1 MHRLMPAV
9 TLVVAAVAVALLI
22 ATSVD
27 YVAYATTGRS
37 LILGQLNVADTTT
50 AVKNTGSG
58 PAMTFK
64 VKRKTAAPFAVNA
77 SGRVIRLNADKVDGL
92 DSLDLA
98 PLAVGVIDSSGD
110 LLHGRG
116 ITSVVVD
123 PTSQQYFIDLDGADY
138 RSDRFTTVVTTTCA
152 GVVAR
157 TTSSSGSLVVALQ
170 DSDLA
175 PALCQFGFVTYAL

>member
-1 MHRLMPAV
+1 M
-9 TLVVAAVAVALLI
+9 
-22 ATSVD
+22 
-27 YVAYATTGRS
+27 
-37 LILGQLNVADTTT
+37 
-50 AVKNTGSG
+50 
-58 PAMTFK
+58 
-64 VKRKTAAPFAVNA
+64 KRKTAAPFAVNA
-77 SGRVIRLNADKVDGL
+77 SGRVIRLNADRVDGL

-98 PLAVGVIDSSGD
+98 PVAVGVIDSSGD

-116 ITSVVVD
+116 VASVDVD
-123 PTSQQYFIDLDGADY
+123 PTSQQYVIDLDGAGY

-175 PALCQFGFVTYAL
+175 ARAVPVRIRDLRPLTRRRDVRDSGGHPALHGRPVACRLRSRELPRPRIEV

>member
-9 TLVVAAVAVALLI
+9 TVVAVALLLM
-22 ATSVD
+22 TSVD

-37 LILGQLNVADTTT
+37 LILGKLNVGDRTT

-58 PAMTFK
+58 PAMAFK
-64 VKRKTAAPFAVNA
+64 VADKAAAPFAVNA
-77 SGRVIRLNADKVDGL
+77 SGRVARLNADTVDGL
-92 DSLDLA
+92 DSTDLA
-98 PLAVGVIDSSGD
+98 PVAIGVIDSSGD

-116 ITSVVVD
+116 VSSVTVD
-123 PTSQQYFIDLDGADY
+123 PDSKQYLITLEGGTGYLA
-138 RSDRFTTVVTTTCA
+138 DRFTTVVTTTCN

-170 DSDLA
+170 DSDRL
-175 PALCQFGFVTYAL
+175 PTLCQFGFVTYAL